1 MLAITGTT
9 GHLGRAVLQFL
20 LPHLPAT
27 ELVAIVRD
35 PAKVAG
41 LQAAG
46 VQVRQGDYDD
56 PASLIKA
63 LQGVD
68 KLLLVSSSELEFEP
82 KLRQHRHVIDVARQ
96 AGVGH
101 VVYTSIFR
109 PAADSHFSANRA
121 HAATEKYLRESG
133 LTYTMLRNTLY
144 LDLVPMFVGEGAV
157 ESGHIYFAAGEG
169 QVSFALREELAEA
182 TARVLASAGHENQ
195 TYDLAPAPPYSF
207 RDIAAALG
215 EVTGRPVQY
224 VPLTTEQ
231 MTAGMREHQVPE
243 PVVNL
248 TAEIAQAMA
257 ANELNGSSPD
267 FARLLGRQPT
277 DLKTYLQAVYRK

>member
-27 ELVAIVRD
+27 DLVAIVRD
-35 PAKVAG
+35 PAKVAD
-41 LQAAG
+41 LQATG

-56 PASLIKA
+56 SASLVKA

-82 KLRQHRHVIDVARQ
+82 KLRQHRHVIDAAWQ

-101 VVYTSIFR
+101 VVYTSIFQ
-109 PAADSHFSANRA
+109 PDAHSHFSSARA
-121 HAATEKYLRESG
+121 HAATEDYLRESG
-133 LTYTMLRNTLY
+133 LTYTLLRNTLY
-144 LDLVPMFVGEGAV
+144 LDIVPMFVGEGAV
-157 ESGHIYFAAGEG
+157 DSGHIYFAAGEG
-169 QVSFALREELAEA
+169 RVSFALREELAEA
-182 TARVLASAGHENQ
+182 TAHVLASPGHENQ
-195 TYDLAPAPPYSF
+195 TYDLAPAPSYSF
-207 RDIAAALG
+207 QDIAATLSA
-215 EVTGRPVQY
+215 VTGQPVQY

-243 PVVNL
+243 PVVNM
-248 TAEIAQAMA
+248 TAEIARAMA

-277 DLKTYLQAVYRK
+277 DLKTYFQTVYGQ